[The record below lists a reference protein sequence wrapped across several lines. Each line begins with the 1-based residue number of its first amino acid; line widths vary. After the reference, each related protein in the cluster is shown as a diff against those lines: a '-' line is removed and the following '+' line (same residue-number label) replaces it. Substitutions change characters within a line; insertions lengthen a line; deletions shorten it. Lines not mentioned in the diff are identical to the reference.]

1 MSLKQFKVANV
12 GGIETACIDRQ
23 QITDLIATT
32 VTQYRNASLEERSPY
47 LIFDN
52 NGHAIS
58 YANTKPEFKQQLAM
72 ADLIHADGQSVVSF
86 SKWLK
91 GHVIPERSATTDMV
105 HDIAEMQDKPLRHF
119 LLGGKD
125 EVVTQA
131 ADLLDK
137 KHPNFIVAGVHH
149 GYFTEHEEEIICDL
163 INKVKPDV
171 LWVGLGK
178 PQEQAFCIRNKS
190 RLDVPVVI
198 TCGGCY
204 NYITGDYPRAPL
216 WMQNAGIEWV
226 HRVATNP
233 RQLFMR
239 YLLTNPHAIYCV
251 FAKKQP

>member
-1 MSLKQFKVANV
+1 MNIKQFNNVNV

-23 QITDLIATT
+23 QITDLIMNIA
-32 VTQYRNASLEERSPY
+32 TQYRADDSNKGTPY

-58 YANTKPEFKQQLAM
+58 FANTNSEFKQQLAM
-72 ADLIHADGQSVVSF
+72 ADLVHADGQSIVSF
-86 SKWLK
+86 SKRLK
-91 GHVIPERSATTDMV
+91 GHAIPERSATTDMI
-105 HDIAEMQDKPLRHF
+105 HDIAEMQNRPLRHF

-125 EVVTQA
+125 DVVTQA
-131 ADLLDK
+131 AELLDN
-137 KHPNFIVAGVHH
+137 KHPNFTVAGLHH
-149 GYFTEHEEEIICDL
+149 GYFSENEEKRICDL
-163 INKVKPDV
+163 INQTKPDV

-178 PQEQAFCIRNKS
+178 PKEQAFCIRNKS

-204 NYITGDYPRAPL
+204 NYITGDYPRAPI

-251 FAKKQP
+251 FAKKQS